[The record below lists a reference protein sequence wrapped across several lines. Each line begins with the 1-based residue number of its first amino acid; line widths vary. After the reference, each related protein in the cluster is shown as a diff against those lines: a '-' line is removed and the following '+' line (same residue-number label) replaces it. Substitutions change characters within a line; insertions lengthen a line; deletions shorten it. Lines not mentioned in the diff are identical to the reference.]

1 MKSLLEEMY
10 VRNLKPINDS
20 RERFQKACELSGL
33 IERHEKRLKELLGEE
48 GLETL
53 EKYLDCNHEM
63 VLMDNCDEFIAG
75 FRLGGRIV
83 IEILFG
89 TEDFKLQD

>member
-1 MKSLLEEMY
+1 MKSLLEELFT
-10 VRNLKPINDS
+10 RNLKPKNDS
-20 RERFQKACELSGL
+20 RERFQKACELTGL
-33 IERHEKRLKELLGEE
+33 IERHEKRLKELLGED

-53 EKYLDCNHEM
+53 EKYLDCSQEM
-63 VLMDNCDEFIAG
+63 ALMDNCDEFIAG

-89 TEDFKLQD
+89 TEDFQLQD

>member
-1 MKSLLEEMY
+1 MKSLLGELFD
-10 VRNLKPINDS
+10 RNLKPKNDS
-20 RERFQKACELSGL
+20 QERFRSACELTGL

-53 EKYLDCNHEM
+53 EKYLDCSREM
-63 VLMDNCDEFIAG
+63 NFMDNREEFIAG